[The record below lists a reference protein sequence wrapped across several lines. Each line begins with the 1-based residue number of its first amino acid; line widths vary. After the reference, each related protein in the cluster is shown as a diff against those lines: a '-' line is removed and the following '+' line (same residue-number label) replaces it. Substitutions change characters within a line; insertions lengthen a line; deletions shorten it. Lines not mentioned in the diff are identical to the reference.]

1 MKEYYQILIVDDDRE
16 DHSILHEY
24 FQNAG
29 IDDKVVY
36 VENGLRA
43 IEFLQN
49 ISDDQSLPNLIV
61 LDLNMP
67 ILNGSQTLMRIK
79 QSPRF
84 HHIPVIIFSTSENE
98 AEKRRCLNYGAIEY
112 MVKPMT
118 YAEGQTMV
126 KKFISFIH

>member
-1 MKEYYQILIVDDDRE
+1 MKEHYQILIVDDDRE

-29 IDDKVVY
+29 IDDQVLY

-49 ISDDQSLPNLIV
+49 ISDDQLLPNLIV

-67 ILNGSQTLMRIK
+67 ILNGSQTLLRIK
-79 QSPRF
+79 QLPRF
-84 HHIPVIIFSTSENE
+84 RHIPVIIFSTSENE

-126 KKFISFIH
+126 EKFIAFIN